1 MTAQR
6 AFRFLMGLAG
16 LLIASACT
24 TVGPER
30 GTLKQPVADRSFDE
44 KNYELRTWVPP
55 GEIDFDPILTGRVT
69 RIPLNDT
76 RAKIIGPEYDD
87 SVRSLAAKLWLIENA
102 RYTVDAVYY
111 IFKRD
116 TVGYAV
122 LGALCNAVQRGVDVR
137 LMVDSAGSFHPTHSE
152 LDALLTCADE
162 AGPMLDASG
171 QPTGRKARV
180 QVIIINALS
189 KVFVRM
195 NRRSHD
201 KLLVVDGHD
210 ADRSV
215 VMTGGRNISSSYYG
229 IKDDGSPD
237 PDAYQDLEIV
247 LRPAPQAGTE
257 SVDVGDASV
266 FYFTLLS
273 LSSGNKFLSPPSP
286 GAGDR
291 GRYASERKKA
301 QDALVFLK
309 KHPTVSKHMA
319 DMATFLGEDY
329 AVASVRL
336 AHELGNLTDTHVV
349 TNVAENREGNPN
361 SIRGRL
367 SSGLLALE
375 PKRIRIVSPYLFLA
389 DYEAGDHGARHDD
402 VEFLRE
408 VLQKHP
414 DSSLEVLTN
423 SAITSDNPLAQAV
436 IDMDTAPRLLLTK
449 DLRDRWTEGQRST
462 EPPRE
467 LVESSE
473 WREQVSRPRVH
484 VYEMGKLDAVELGG
498 PATYGKLHAKFII
511 ADDAGFVGT
520 DNFDYRSR
528 LFNNEFGFFFRSDE
542 LTTTLN
548 GIFDALAAKS
558 LHWGSPEWLEQRR
571 QLLQLDGMK
580 GATSRYQRF
589 IYKFSKATG
598 LHWLY

>member
-1 MTAQR
+1 MTA
-6 AFRFLMGLAG
+6 AHALRFLPALAG
-16 LLIASACT
+16 LLVASACT

-30 GTLKQPVADRSFDE
+30 GVLTEPVSDRDFNE
-44 KNYELRTWVPP
+44 KNYEMRTWVPP
-55 GEIDFDPILTGRVT
+55 GEIDFDPVLTGQVT

-87 SVRSLAAKLWLIENA
+87 SVRSLAAKLWMIENA
-102 RYTVDAVYY
+102 TYTVDAVYY

-116 TVGYAV
+116 TVGYAI

-137 LMVDSAGSFHPTHSE
+137 LMVDSAGSFHTTHSE

-201 KLLVVDGHD
+201 KLLVVDGHA
-210 ADRSV
+210 ADRSI

-229 IKDDGSPD
+229 IRDDGSPD

-247 LRPAPQAGTE
+247 LRPGPTAGAE

-273 LSSGNKFLSPPSP
+273 LSDGNKFLRPPSP

-301 QDALVFLK
+301 QDALTFLK
-309 KHPTVSKHMA
+309 RHPTVSKHMA
-319 DMATFLGEDY
+319 DMESFLGEDY
-329 AVASVRL
+329 AIATVRM
-336 AHELGNLTDTHVV
+336 AHELGNLTDTRVV
-349 TNVAENREGNPN
+349 TKADENRDNNPN

-367 SSGLLALE
+367 SAGLLALE
-375 PKRIRIVSPYLFLA
+375 PKRMRIVSPYLFLA
-389 DYEAGDHGARHDD
+389 EYLPGADGTRHDD

-408 VLQKHP
+408 LLQKHP

-449 DLRDRWTEGQRST
+449 ELRDQWTEGQRST

-473 WREQVSRPRVH
+473 WREQVARPRVH
-484 VYEMGKLDAVELGG
+484 VFEMGKLDAVELGG

-511 ADDAGFVGT
+511 ADDTGFVGT

-542 LTTTLN
+542 LTATLN
-548 GIFDALAAKS
+548 DIFDELAAKS
-558 LHWGSPEWLEQRR
+558 LAWGSPEWLEQRR
-571 QLLQLDGMK
+571 QLLQQDGMK
-580 GATSRYQRF
+580 GTTTRYQRF

>member
-1 MTAQR
+1 MTAAR
-6 AFRFLMGLAG
+6 AFQFLLALAG
-16 LLIASACT
+16 LLVAGACT

-30 GTLKQPVADRSFDE
+30 GVLKESLSERSFDE
-44 KNYELRTWVPP
+44 KNYELRTWVPNK
-55 GEIDFDPILTGRVT
+55 ELDFDPVRTGQDIRVPINYT
-69 RIPLNDT
+69 W
-76 RAKIIGPEYDD
+76 AKIIGPEYEE
-87 SVRSLAAKLWLIENA
+87 SVRSLATKLWLIENA
-102 RYTVDAVYY
+102 RYTADAVYY

-137 LMVDSAGSFHPTHSE
+137 LMVDSAGSFHTTHSE

-162 AGPMLDASG
+162 AGDMLDASG

-201 KLLVVDGHD
+201 KLLVVDGH
-210 ADRSV
+210 AVDRAV

-237 PDAYQDLEIV
+237 PDAYQDLEIL
-247 LRPAPQAGTE
+247 LRPAPQAGQEPVT
-257 SVDVGDASV
+257 VGDASV
-266 FYFTLLS
+266 FYFSLLS
-273 LSSGNKFLSPPSP
+273 LGSGNKFLRAPSP
-286 GAGDR
+286 GSGNR

-301 QDALVFLK
+301 QDALAFLK
-309 KHPTVSKHMA
+309 NHPTIRK
-319 DMATFLGEDY
+319 DMEAMPSFLDEGF
-329 AVASVRL
+329 SLTGVRM
-336 AHELGNLTDTHVV
+336 AHELGNLTDTHSVKKAV
-349 TNVAENREGNPN
+349 ENREGNPN

-367 SSGLLALE
+367 AGGLQATE
-375 PKRIRIVSPYLFLA
+375 PKLIRIVSPYLFLA
-389 DYEAGDHGARHDD
+389 EYTQSSDGTQHDD
-402 VEFLRE
+402 VQFLRE
-408 VLQKHP
+408 LLEKHP
-414 DSSLEVLTN
+414 DSMLEVVTN
-423 SAITSDNPLAQAV
+423 SAVTSDNPLAQAV

-449 DLRDRWTEGQRST
+449 EMRDKWTEGQRST

-467 LVESSE
+467 LVESEE
-473 WREQVSRPRVH
+473 WRRLVANPRVR

-498 PATYGKLHAKFII
+498 TETYGKLHAKFIS
-511 ADDAGFVGT
+511 ADGAGFIGT

-542 LTTTLN
+542 LYQRLSE
-548 GIFDALAAKS
+548 IFDQLAGRS
-558 LHWGSPEWLEQRR
+558 LPWGSPEWLEQRR
-571 QLLQLDGMK
+571 QILQMSGMK
-580 GATSRYQRF
+580 GTTTRYQRF